1 MSHASQINLKL
12 NSQNIN
18 NDTLN
23 NQQKS
28 SLNANKNQENTNRS
42 HELLPNILPRR
53 RLSWAVTEKPIQE
66 EKLERQTNSE
76 DTTNLQERTALNL
89 QCPVNFEELE
99 LYFQAI

>member
-1 MSHASQINLKL
+1 MSHGSQINLKL

-53 RLSWAVTEKPIQE
+53 RLSWAVTEKRSI
-66 EKLERQTNSE
+66 
-76 DTTNLQERTALNL
+76 
-89 QCPVNFEELE
+89 F
-99 LYFQAI
+99 